1 MDDRTRDTVER
12 LLDRLLDH
20 DMAGFAAQWAP
31 DGTMDF
37 PFALPGAPAHLQGRD
52 AVAEYLAGYTDVLA
66 PRRVVDQRWHGTDD
80 PGTVVIEFA
89 VAGDVVPTGEPYEM
103 RYVAVITVGED
114 GITSYRD
121 YWNPAAFPATTGAGT
136 AW

>member
-1 MDDRTRDTVER
+1 MDEGTRRTIDR
-12 LLDRLLDH
+12 LLERLLDH
-20 DMAGFAAQWAP
+20 DMAGFAAEWAP

-37 PFALPGAPAHLQGRD
+37 PFAPTGAPTHLEGRD
-52 AVAEYLAGYTDVLA
+52 AVAEYVAGYNTVLA
-66 PRRVVDQRWHGTDD
+66 PRRVVDRRLHGTDD
-80 PGTVVIEFA
+80 PGTVVAEFA

-103 RYVAVITVGED
+103 RYIAVITVGPD

-121 YWNPAAFPATTGAGT
+121 YWNPAALPATGRDGK